1 MSNNWVGEIR
11 RSLMGC
17 GILVLFCLGL
27 WLASTPS
34 VHAQQDKG
42 VKQFEKGQDRKA
54 VDKTDAAKEDGP
66 SAWQIA
72 GIVGLVIVIIAG
84 VIILVVF
91 FKFIGLFVQ
100 CWLTGSQVSILDL
113 LWMKLRNVDYAMI
126 VRQKIALVQANVKIS
141 TRELEAHYLSRGNV
155 PKTAA
160 AVIAAHKASID
171 LPWKTAAAI
180 DLAGRDVLDAVK
192 TSVNPKVIDCPDP
205 VKGRQTLDGVCKN
218 GIQLKARARV
228 TVRTKLERLV
238 GGATEET
245 IIARVGEGIV
255 KAIGSAE
262 HHTDVLANPNL
273 ISQAVLKNSLDS
285 QTAFEIV
292 SIDVA
297 EIDVGD
303 NIGANLQ
310 ANQAA
315 ADLRV
320 AQAQAEKRRALAVAL
335 EQEMRAKVE
344 ENRAHVIEAEAQ
356 IPLAISQ
363 AFRDGRLGVM
373 DYYNLRN
380 LQADTDMRHSIAG
393 VGSGSNAGNV
403 NAGGERQS

>member
-1 MSNNWVGEIR
+1 MSATP
-11 RSLMGC
+11 C
-17 GILVLFCLGL
+17 GRFSRALLVPGLLAAICLST
-27 WLASTPS
+27 WLASTSP
-34 VHAQQDKG
+34 AQAQPQRQPG
-42 VKQFEKGQDRKA
+42 QKQVIQPD
-54 VDKTDAAKEDGP
+54 DKTDKSSEP
-66 SAWQIA
+66 WSNWQYA
-72 GIVGLVIVIIAG
+72 GMIGLGFLVLVG

-91 FKFIGLFVQ
+91 FKFVGLFVQ
-100 CWLTGSQVSILDL
+100 SWTNGAQISIFDL
-113 LWMKLRNVDYAMI
+113 FVMKLRNIDYGMI

-141 TRELEAHYLSRGNV
+141 TDELQRHYQSRGNV

-160 AVIAAHKASID
+160 AVIAAFKAGID

-180 DLAGRDVLDAVK
+180 DLAGRDVLDAVR
-192 TSVNPKVIDCPDP
+192 TSVNPKVIDCPDTA
-205 VKGRQTLDGVCKN
+205 KGRQTLDGVCKN

-320 AQAQAEKRRALAVAL
+320 AQAQAEKRRALAVAQ

-356 IPLAISQ
+356 VPLAIAQ

-373 DYYNLRN
+373 DYYNFRN
-380 LQADTDMRHSIAG
+380 LQADTEMRHSIAG
-393 VGSGSNAGNV
+393 VSGGAATGNMSS
-403 NAGGERQS
+403 GERPS